1 MPPNDAAYLAASKQ
15 AVIPRTEACKAMTF
29 SMTFNDQNREI
40 IGLAAAGRAPA
51 WNKAQPN
58 AEAVKDFARL
68 EGLQGCEVGFG
79 HVACQ
84 AKEPY
89 SISRGVRAVPVWVLW
104 RYRRPAEKGLISD
117 LSRTH

>member
-1 MPPNDAAYLAASKQ
+1 
-15 AVIPRTEACKAMTF
+15 MTL
-29 SMTFNDQNREI
+29 SAILNNQNREI
-40 IGLAAAGRAPA
+40 IGLPAAGRAPA

-58 AEAVKDFARL
+58 TEAVKDFARL

-79 HVACQ
+79 HVVCR

-104 RYRRPAEKGLISD
+104 RYRRPRKRAIAPVIEV
-117 LSRTH
+117 